1 MSGSRLVWWLEV
13 PEICTG
19 WAICRELV
27 TGGKV
32 VRVRTLEGREV
43 DVCRED
49 LHLSYGSAALELE
62 KIVRMTRI

>member
-19 WAICRELV
+19 WAVCRDLEKGSLV
-27 TGGKV
+27 K
-32 VRVRTLEGREV
+32 VRTLEGRELN
-43 DVCRED
+43 VCRED

-62 KIVRMTRI
+62 KIVRMTRV